1 MSESTKRAVH
11 IIGVPLDLGGNRR
24 GTDMGPSALRI
35 AGLAEQIQKLGI
47 VVGDKG
53 DVSSPIPEEKGSGD
67 PRKKYVKDI
76 ARVCQKLYQTSLA
89 SFNDGAMPI
98 VLGGDH
104 SLGAGSVA
112 AAATHM
118 RKTGKPLGL
127 IWVDAHADM
136 NNPGSSESG
145 NVHGMP
151 LAAILGGEP
160 SELSHFAQH
169 RPAVL
174 PKHTVLVGLRNL
186 DEVEKKIV
194 RASKVHVF
202 TMKEIDNLGI
212 AEVMARAIALASRGT
227 GGFHVSYDLDAC
239 DPTVAPGVGTPVK
252 GGLSYREA
260 HVVMEMVAESGKMTS
275 FDLVEVNP
283 TLDIRNITAELGT
296 ELALSALGKSIL

>member
-1 MSESTKRAVH
+1 MKKTVH

-24 GTDMGPSALRI
+24 GTDMGPSAFRI
-35 AGLAEQIQKLGI
+35 AGIADRIAKLGI
-47 VVGDKG
+47 AVGDKG
-53 DVSSPIPEEKGSGD
+53 NISSPIAEEKGSGD
-67 PRKKYVKDI
+67 PKKKYVKDI
-76 ARVCQKLYQTSLA
+76 ARVCQRLYQTSLA
-89 SFNDGAMPI
+89 SFADGAMPI

-112 AAATHM
+112 AASTHM
-118 RKTGKPLGL
+118 RASGKPIGL

-136 NNPGSSESG
+136 NNPKSSESG

-151 LAAILGGEP
+151 LAALLGADP
-160 SELSHFAQH
+160 AELHMTPDG
-169 RPAVL
+169 PAVL
-174 PKHTVLVGLRNL
+174 PKHTVLVGTRNL
-186 DEVEKKIV
+186 DETEKKIV

-202 TMKEIDNLGI
+202 TMKDIDTLGI
-212 AEVMARAIALASRGT
+212 TQVMKRAIALASRGT

-239 DPTVAPGVGTPVK
+239 DPTVAPGVGTAVK

-275 FDLVEVNP
+275 LDLVEVNP
-283 TLDIRNITAELGT
+283 TLDIRNTTAELGT

>member
-1 MSESTKRAVH
+1 
-11 IIGVPLDLGGNRR
+11 
-24 GTDMGPSALRI
+24 
-35 AGLAEQIQKLGI
+35 
-47 VVGDKG
+47 
-53 DVSSPIPEEKGSGD
+53 
-67 PRKKYVKDI
+67 VKDI
-76 ARVCQKLYQTSLA
+76 ARVCQKLYQTCLA
-89 SFNDGAMPI
+89 SFADGAMPI

-136 NNPGSSESG
+136 NNPASSESG

-151 LAAILGGEP
+151 LAALLGAEP
-160 SELSHFAQH
+160 AELHIAPQS
-169 RPAVL
+169 PAVL
-174 PKHTVLVGLRNL
+174 AKHTVLVGLRNL

-202 TMKEIDNLGI
+202 TMKDIDNLGI
-212 AEVMARAIALASRGT
+212 TEVMARAIAIATRGT
-227 GGFHVSYDLDAC
+227 GGFHVSYDLDVC
-239 DPTVAPGVGTPVK
+239 DPTVAPGVGTPVR

-260 HVVMEMVAESGKMTS
+260 HVVMEMVAESGKLTS
-275 FDLVEVNP
+275 LDLVEVNP
-283 TLDIRNITAELGT
+283 TLDIRNTTAELGI

>member
-1 MSESTKRAVH
+1 MKTVH

-24 GTDMGPSALRI
+24 GTDMGPSAFRI
-35 AGLAEQIQKLGI
+35 AGLADQIAKLGI
-47 VVGDKG
+47 TVGDKG
-53 DVSSPIPEEKGSGD
+53 NISTPIAEEKGSGD

-76 ARVCQKLYQTSLA
+76 ARVCRHLYQTSLA
-89 SFNDGAMPI
+89 SFADGAMPI

-112 AAATHM
+112 AAATHA
-118 RKTGKPLGL
+118 RTSGKPIGL

-136 NNPGSSESG
+136 NNPKSSESG

-151 LAAILGGEP
+151 LAALLGAEP
-160 SELSHFAQH
+160 AELHMLPD
-169 RPAVL
+169 RPAVS
-174 PKHTVLVGLRNL
+174 PKHTVLVGTRNL
-186 DEVEKKIV
+186 DESEKKIV

-202 TMKEIDNLGI
+202 TMKDIDKLGI
-212 AEVMARAIALASRGT
+212 TEVMARAIKIATRGT
-227 GGFHVSYDLDAC
+227 GGFHVSYDLDVC
-239 DPTVAPGVGTPVK
+239 DPTVAPGVGTAVK

-275 FDLVEVNP
+275 LDLVEVNP
-283 TLDIRNITAELGT
+283 TLDIRNTTAELGT